1 MDRGCDQAD
10 KVVLGSDKLKKLLV
24 EMTKTVNTMQE
35 DATETK
41 NTMLQVRELD
51 GMETPNMGEERLR
64 IFAITLSE
72 VRSELNA
79 LELKSAG
86 KSSRLRHRLLAHA
99 RNTSAPNDKVGT
111 PDIDTT
117 EGDTSEETVADATS
131 MRNARR
137 QLATIEAHR
146 RAKAKTPLTGQQ
158 KDEQYLRDRL
168 DPPTLAA
175 IQQKYVG
182 VEADMSIL
190 PLGTF
195 MFMQYGQSDLAPY
208 SPGAGATPGELRLC
222 RLEEYFPGDMEDTYA
237 KARILRIELGG
248 NVLKWKRVHTYYELY
263 WSKVS
268 IVNEKQVAAY
278 KKDITTLVNAQHLNS
293 IMADMSEAASERSGG
308 GSGRSGGGSG
318 RSGGGS
324 GSGGSGGGSGS
335 GIRELTDS
343 HGRREGQLIAQAQE
357 ASLLPS
363 DGYEVEEVA
372 EEVADS
378 AGTAADSVEEVAEEV
393 ADAEEAA
400 PAPESP
406 EVAPAP
412 PSTVINEATGR
423 RLYGTAAKHYLAKRQ
438 RQG

>member
-1 MDRGCDQAD
+1 MKAEALDRGCDQAD
-10 KVVLGSDKLKKLLV
+10 KVVLGSDKLKKLIV

-51 GMETPNMGEERLR
+51 GMETPDMGEERLR

-137 QLATIEAHR
+137 ELATIEAHR
-146 RAKAKTPLTGQQ
+146 RGKAKTPLTRQQ

-190 PLGTF
+190 PPGTF
-195 MFMQYGQSDLAPY
+195 MFMQYGQSDLAQY

-248 NVLKWKRVHTYYELY
+248 NVLKWKRVHNYYELY

-278 KKDITTLVNAQHLNS
+278 KKDITTLVNAQHLAS
-293 IMADMSEAASERSGG
+293 IMADMSEAASE
-308 GSGRSGGGSG
+308 

-378 AGTAADSVEEVAEEV
+378 AGTAADSVAEEV

-400 PAPESP
+400 PAPE
-406 EVAPAP
+406 VAPAP
-412 PSTVINEATGR
+412 EAVINEATGK
-423 RLYGTAAKHYLAKRQ
+423 RLYGTAAKAHLAKRQ